1 MKQTVATIRG
11 ISTRDESRW
20 RELWDGYN
28 RFYGREPSEP
38 LTCHAWARIMDP
50 ESPVHAIVAVDE
62 TGFVIGIANY
72 IIHENTT
79 QLKPVCYLQDLFVDV
94 QQRGGGVGQQLIDW
108 LIANMKTQ
116 GWSQLYWN
124 TRETNYRARC
134 LYDKYTPHS
143 GFLKYVIKT

>member
-94 QQRGGGVGQQLIDW
+94 QQRGGGVGQQLAADR
-108 LIANMKTQ
+108 LAD
-116 GWSQLYWN
+116 
-124 TRETNYRARC
+124 REYE
-134 LYDKYTPHS
+134 DS
-143 GFLKYVIKT
+143 GMVSALLEYERNELPGTLSL